1 MKRIA
6 YNILLNVRQVI
17 VLNLLV
23 YVPFTLV
30 ILGLLFHSTLDQ
42 LSRDFTIA
50 TALLSVLVTAYT
62 FQPEDTA
69 ALEAQI
75 PLPRPFQKT
84 VTESILLSW
93 LILWIIPEL
102 VLLICGVVFQRFDW
116 VLLLTAGVGYATI
129 IFFCGGIT
137 LLSVVAGRDSRMG
150 LMVGLAVC
158 AWILRFPNLLPI
170 PYPLPAAGLYETGAG
185 NLFLWAGFRAGYSL
199 LGGLCF
205 WQAVG
210 WMSDTDRL
218 LIGGGWSR
226 KLFAKARANKA
237 RTDERKAFHFL
248 SLPLSF
254 PASRNVG
261 LVAYEALIS
270 VIKGPVSIV
279 IISLGVFAFL
289 AEFPSFQQLGF
300 YGTLASANVPNL
312 MRWLLA
318 FMLPFVIVVTVS
330 SDRRTHIDQLVL
342 AIISPRM
349 YLAGKLLGIC
359 GAVVLSTLVACL
371 PGFVFPV
378 FAALSG
384 KPVYL
389 AAYLGA
395 VILSALPL
403 FIYVSAWGTLIGMLV
418 PTNRPLVLGGLYAIG
433 SVVLFLGTME
443 NKLGNILFP
452 GGQMAAR
459 SISYW
464 LAQTGASNELFRS
477 GDPIIVP
484 LSYLLL
490 PLVSTGL
497 QMILFWFLSGKV
509 YERQMTSV

>member
-1 MKRIA
+1 
-6 YNILLNVRQVI
+6 
-17 VLNLLV
+17 
-23 YVPFTLV
+23 
-30 ILGLLFHSTLDQ
+30 
-42 LSRDFTIA
+42 
-50 TALLSVLVTAYT
+50 
-62 FQPEDTA
+62 
-69 ALEAQI
+69 
-75 PLPRPFQKT
+75 
-84 VTESILLSW
+84 
-93 LILWIIPEL
+93 
-102 VLLICGVVFQRFDW
+102 
-116 VLLLTAGVGYATI
+116 
-129 IFFCGGIT
+129 
-137 LLSVVAGRDSRMG
+137 
-150 LMVGLAVC
+150 
-158 AWILRFPNLLPI
+158 
-170 PYPLPAAGLYETGAG
+170 
-185 NLFLWAGFRAGYSL
+185 
-199 LGGLCF
+199 
-205 WQAVG
+205 
-210 WMSDTDRL
+210 
-218 LIGGGWSR
+218 
-226 KLFAKARANKA
+226 
-237 RTDERKAFHFL
+237 
-248 SLPLSF
+248 
-254 PASRNVG
+254 
-261 LVAYEALIS
+261 
-270 VIKGPVSIV
+270 
-279 IISLGVFAFL
+279 
-289 AEFPSFQQLGF
+289 
-300 YGTLASANVPNL
+300 
-312 MRWLLA
+312 
-318 FMLPFVIVVTVS
+318 
-330 SDRRTHIDQLVL
+330 
-342 AIISPRM
+342 M